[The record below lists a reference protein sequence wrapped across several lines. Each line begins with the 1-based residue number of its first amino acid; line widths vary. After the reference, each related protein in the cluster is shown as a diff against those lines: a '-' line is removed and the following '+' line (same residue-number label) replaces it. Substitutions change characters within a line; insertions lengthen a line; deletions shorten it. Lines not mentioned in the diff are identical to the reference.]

1 MKTALEDTFQKGKQK
16 DLYDAWQMAQSLYV
30 SSGARI
36 RQIISLTAPTGAGKT
51 LIMTQ
56 LIEDV
61 MRGRAP
67 FPRQENAIFL
77 WLSDLVDLN
86 EQSKEKLMYELTPHI
101 DANKFKTI
109 EAETFNQRVLEDGHI
124 YFINTQKLGDK
135 KNLVEKGGGDHRQF
149 TFWDTMR
156 HTIEEKG
163 ERLFLIIDE
172 AHRGTDDNPKE
183 FSKANSIMQKF
194 LKGSPDDGMP
204 PMPIVIGMSA
214 TAERFQELVKNI
226 SGATTQVVE
235 ITPEDVRPSGLLK
248 DHIELDYSGD
258 QRHGGEM
265 TIMRLAVE
273 EWLDKCKHWLQYH
286 ELHGEE
292 LVKPIMTIQV
302 DNKSD
307 NSSTKTDI
315 DECLRVIEEVTG
327 KKLELGEVVNSFTE
341 KKDIEANGMKVVY
354 MEPQRIND
362 DKRVKIVFFKQNL
375 STGWDCP
382 RAETMMSFRKA
393 KDYTY
398 ISQLLGR
405 LVRTPLHHRIETGDD
420 SLNEVRLFLP
430 YFDSVTAQ
438 QIADYLNSKGLPN
451 ANAKK
456 AGKKEIQTLYVAEE
470 LRDVFDWINSL
481 GLSSDIVVRNNIRNY
496 VVSLFKLAELIKNE
510 TPDKNVKRD
519 ITNKTTRI
527 IASYISE
534 LKESGQYDEKIK
546 EVDTFIV
553 NGGRLA
559 YLKDTQIKEETL
571 FSVSRLSYDLQ
582 KEFEV
587 VDKQLAEE
595 IATPYLQTCVNSD
608 ELQEYQKHVI
618 IYADNKM
625 DELVKF
631 ATHKFNDLKDEYRNV
646 LTSKNQTIRKKF
658 NDIVRETDNPDS
670 TWRLYEPFYLPK
682 GEVEKEGH
690 LYVGESSL
698 PSFDLDGWEIKVID
712 DEMQKPGFKCW
723 IRNPKGRAESLCLRR
738 REGSEE
744 IPFYPDFVVVS
755 EIDGELSLSILE
767 PHDPSREDNLSKAL
781 AMIEYGKKE
790 KMKVKRLEL
799 IRVVDK
805 KYIWRLDFKN
815 SNVIEDMKAVDS
827 NLKLSNLF
835 KEYNE
840 R

>member
-1 MKTALEDTFQKGKQK
+1 MKTALEETFQKGKQK
-16 DLYDAWQMAQSLYV
+16 DLYDAWQIAQNLYV
-30 SSGARI
+30 KSGGRI
-36 RQIISLTAPTGAGKT
+36 RQIILLTAPTGAGKT
-51 LIMTQ
+51 LIITQ
-56 LIEDV
+56 LIEDIL
-61 MRGRAP
+61 RGRTP
-67 FPRQENAIFL
+67 FPRQEDAIFL
-77 WLSDLVDLN
+77 WLSDMPDLN
-86 EQSKEKLMYELTPHI
+86 EQSKQKLMYELVPNI
-101 DANKFKTI
+101 AADKFRTI
-109 EAETFNQRVLEDGHI
+109 EAENFNQRILEDGHI

-135 KNLVEKGGGDHRQF
+135 KNLVEKGGGDHRQY

-156 HTIEEKG
+156 NTIEEKG
-163 ERLFLIIDE
+163 KRLFLIIDE

-204 PMPIVIGMSA
+204 SMPIVIGMSA

-235 ITPEDVRPSGLLK
+235 ISPEDVRPSGLLK

-265 TIMRLAVE
+265 TVMRLAVE
-273 EWLDKCKHWLQYH
+273 EWLDKCKHWRQYH
-286 ELHGEE
+286 ELHGKK

-307 NSSTKTDI
+307 SSSTKTDI
-315 DECLRVIEEVTG
+315 DECLRLIEEVSG
-327 KKLELGEVVNSFTE
+327 EKLEVGEVVNSFTE

-354 MEPQRIND
+354 MEPQCIND
-362 DKRVKIVFFKQNL
+362 DERIKIVFFKQNL

-438 QIADYLNSKGLPN
+438 RIVDYLNAKGLPG
-451 ANAKK
+451 ANARK
-456 AGKKEIQTLYVAEE
+456 ASKKEIQTLHVAEG
-470 LRDVFDWINSL
+470 LHYVFNWINEFAL
-481 GLSSDIVVRNNIRNY
+481 TSDIVAKNKIRNY
-496 VVSLFKLAELIKNE
+496 VASLFKLAELIKNE
-510 TPDKNVKRD
+510 TPEKNVKRD
-519 ITNKTTRI
+519 ITNATTRM
-527 IASYISE
+527 IANYISE
-534 LKESGQYDEKIK
+534 LKENGKYEEKIR
-546 EVDTFIV
+546 ELDTFIV

-559 YLKDTQIKEETL
+559 YLRGTQIKEDTM
-571 FSVSRLSYDLQ
+571 FTVNRLNYDLQ
-582 KEFEV
+582 KEYEV
-587 VDKQLAEE
+587 VDQQLAEE
-595 IATPYLQTCVNSD
+595 IATPYVQTCVDSD
-608 ELQEYQKHVI
+608 ELPEYQKHVI
-618 IYADNKM
+618 IYAGDKI
-625 DELVKF
+625 DDLEKF
-631 ATHKFNDLKDEYRNV
+631 AKRMFNNLKDNYRDI
-646 LTSKNQTIRKKF
+646 LTGKNQTIRKKF
-658 NDIVRETDNPDS
+658 NDIVRETDNSDS

-690 LYVGESSL
+690 LFVCADGTPL
-698 PSFDLDGWEIKVID
+698 FDLDGWEQKVID
-712 DEMQKPGFKCW
+712 DEKGKRGFKCW
-723 IRNPKGRAESLCLRR
+723 IRNPKSRPESLCLRR
-738 REGSEE
+738 REGSTE

-755 EIDGELSLSILE
+755 EINGKLSLSILE
-767 PHDPSREDNLSKAL
+767 PHDPSRDDNLSKAL

-790 KMKVKRLEL
+790 KRVKRLEL
-799 IRVVDK
+799 IRIIDE

-815 SNVIEDMKAVDS
+815 SNVIEDMKTVDS
-827 NLKLSNLF
+827 NQKLTNLF

>member
-1 MKTALEDTFQKGKQK
+1 MRTELEKTFQNRKQK
-16 DLYDAWQMAQSLYV
+16 DLYDAWQKAQMIYANPEL
-30 SSGARI
+30 RI

-61 MRGRAP
+61 LRGRSP
-67 FPRQENAIFL
+67 YPRQEKAIFL
-77 WLSDLVDLN
+77 WLSDMPNLN
-86 EQSKEKLMYELTPHI
+86 EQSKQKLMYELVPNITA
-101 DANKFKTI
+101 DRFKTI

-135 KNLVEKGGGDHRQF
+135 KNLVEKGGGDHRQY

-156 HTIEEKG
+156 NTIEEKG

-194 LKGSPDDGMP
+194 LKGSPDDNMP

-258 QRHGGEM
+258 QQHGGEM

-273 EWLDKCKHWLQYH
+273 EWLDKCKHWHQYH
-286 ELHGEE
+286 ELHGEK

-302 DNKSD
+302 DDKSD
-307 NSSTKTDI
+307 SSSTRTDV
-315 DECLRVIEEVTG
+315 DECLRIIEEVTG
-327 KKLELGEVVNSFTE
+327 KKLEVGEVVNSFTD
-341 KKDIEANGMKVVY
+341 KKDIETNGLKVVY

-362 DKRVKIVFFKQNL
+362 DERVKIVFFKQNL

-405 LVRTPLHHRIETGDD
+405 LVRTPLHHRIETGDN

-430 YFDSVTAQ
+430 YFDSETAQ
-438 QIADYLNSKGLPN
+438 KIVDYLNAKGLPG

-456 AGKKEIQTLYVAEE
+456 ASKREIQTLHVAES
-470 LRDVFDWINSL
+470 LRYVFDWINELSL
-481 GLSSDIVVRNNIRNY
+481 TSDIVAKNRIRNY

-519 ITNKTTRI
+519 ITNKTTRM
-527 IASYISE
+527 IANYISE
-534 LKESGQYDEKIK
+534 LKENGKYEEKIK
-546 EVDTFIV
+546 ELDTFIV

-559 YLKDTQIKEETL
+559 YLKDAQITEETMY
-571 FSVSRLSYDLQ
+571 SVNRLSYDLQ
-582 KEFEV
+582 KEYEV

-595 IATPYLQTCVNSD
+595 IASPYVQTCEDSE
-608 ELQEYQKHVI
+608 ELEEYQKHVI
-618 IYADNKM
+618 IYAGDKI
-625 DELVKF
+625 DDLEKF
-631 ATHKFNDLKDEYRNV
+631 AKRTFNNLKDNYRTV
-646 LTSKNQTIRKKF
+646 LTCKSQTIRKKF
-658 NDIVRETDNPDS
+658 NDIVRETDGSDS

-682 GEVEKEGH
+682 GEVKKEGH
-690 LYVGESSL
+690 LFVCESGL
-698 PSFDLDGWEIKVID
+698 PTFDLDGWEQMVID
-712 DEMQKPGFKCW
+712 DEKSKHGFKCW
-723 IRNPKGRAESLCLRR
+723 IRNPKGRPESLCLRR
-738 REGSEE
+738 REGSTE

-755 EIDGELSLSILE
+755 EINGELALSILE

-781 AMIEYGKKE
+781 AMIEYGRKE
-790 KMKVKRLEL
+790 KRVKRLEL
-799 IRVVDK
+799 IRVTEDK
-805 KYIWRLDFKN
+805 HIWRLDFKN

-827 NLKLSNLF
+827 NLKLTNLF

>member
-1 MKTALEDTFQKGKQK
+1 MRTTLEDTFQKRKQEE
-16 DLYDAWQMAQSLYV
+16 LYMALQKAQKIYANPEL
-30 SSGARI
+30 RM

-51 LIMTQ
+51 LIITQ

-61 MRGRAP
+61 MRGRSP
-67 FPRQENAIFL
+67 FPRQEDAIFL
-77 WLSDLVDLN
+77 WLSDMPDLN
-86 EQSKEKLMYELTPHI
+86 EQSKQKLMNELVPNI
-101 DANKFKTI
+101 SADKFKPI
-109 EAETFNQRVLEDGHI
+109 EAETFNQRLLEDGHI

-135 KNLVEKGGGDHRQF
+135 KNLVEKGGGDRRQY

-194 LKGSPDDGMP
+194 LKGSQDDNMP

-226 SGATTQVVE
+226 SGVGTQVVE
-235 ITPEDVRPSGLLK
+235 ITPDDVRPSGLLK
-248 DHIELDYSGD
+248 DHIELDYSGE

-273 EWLDKCKHWLQYH
+273 EWLDKCNHWQQYH
-286 ELHGEE
+286 ELHGEK

-302 DNKSD
+302 NDKGEH
-307 NSSTKTDI
+307 SSTKTDI

-327 KKLELGEVVNSFTE
+327 EKLEVGEVVNSFTE
-341 KKDIEANGMKVVY
+341 KKDIEANGMRVVY

-362 DKRVKIVFFKQNL
+362 DERVKIVFFKQNL

-382 RAETMMSFRKA
+382 RAETMMSFRNA

-430 YFDSVTAQ
+430 HFDSETAK
-438 QIADYLNSKGLPN
+438 QIVDYLNAKGLPG
-451 ANAKK
+451 ANARK
-456 AGKKEIQTLYVAEE
+456 AGKKDVQTLHVDEE
-470 LRDVFDWINSL
+470 LRDVFEWIN
-481 GLSSDIVVRNNIRNY
+481 GLALTSDIVTNNKIRNY
-496 VVSLFKLAELIKNE
+496 VVSLFRLAELIKNE

-519 ITNKTTRI
+519 ITNMTTRMI
-527 IASYISE
+527 TNYISE
-534 LKESGQYDEKIK
+534 LKENGKYEDKIK
-546 EVDTFIV
+546 ELDTFIV

-559 YLKDTQIKEETL
+559 YLRDTQIKEETM

-582 KEFEV
+582 KEYEV

-595 IATPYLQTCVNSD
+595 IATPYVQTCVDSD

-618 IYADNKM
+618 IYAGDKK
-625 DELVKF
+625 DELEKF
-631 ATHKFNDLKDEYRNV
+631 AKRTFNNLKDNYRDI
-646 LTSKNQTIRKKF
+646 LTNKNQTIRKKF
-658 NDIVRETDNPDS
+658 NDIVRETDNSDS

-682 GEVEKEGH
+682 GDVEKEGH
-690 LYVGESSL
+690 LYVCEEGT
-698 PSFDLDGWEIKVID
+698 PSFDLDGWEQIVID
-712 DEMQKPGFKCW
+712 DEKSKQGFKCW
-723 IRNPKGRAESLCLRR
+723 IRNPKSRPESLCLRR
-738 REGSEE
+738 REGSLE
-744 IPFYPDFVVVS
+744 IPFYPDFIVVS
-755 EIDGELSLSILE
+755 EINGELSLSILE

-790 KMKVKRLEL
+790 KKVKRLEL
-799 IRVVDK
+799 IRIVDEK
-805 KYIWRLDFKN
+805 HIWRLDFKN

-827 NLKLSNLF
+827 NLKLTNLF

>member
-1 MKTALEDTFQKGKQK
+1 MRTTLEDTFQKRKQK
-16 DLYDAWQMAQSLYV
+16 DLYDAWQKAQKIY
-30 SSGARI
+30 ANPEFRI

-56 LIEDV
+56 LIEDIL
-61 MRGRAP
+61 RGRSP
-67 FPRQENAIFL
+67 FPRQEDAIFL

-86 EQSKEKLMYELTPHI
+86 EQSKQKLMYELVPNI
-101 DANKFKTI
+101 AADKFKTI
-109 EAETFNQRVLEDGHI
+109 EAETFNQRILEDGHI

-172 AHRGTDDNPKE
+172 AHRGTYDNPKE
-183 FSKANSIMQKF
+183 YSKANSIMQKF

-258 QRHGGEM
+258 QRHGGAM

-273 EWLDKCKHWLQYH
+273 EWLDKCNHWRQYH

-302 DNKSD
+302 DDKGD
-307 NSSTKTDI
+307 NNSTKTDI

-327 KKLELGEVVNSFTE
+327 EKLEVGEVVNSFTE

-362 DKRVKIVFFKQNL
+362 DARVKIVFFKQNL

-438 QIADYLNSKGLPN
+438 QIVDYLNAKGLPG
-451 ANAKK
+451 ANARK
-456 AGKKEIQTLYVAEE
+456 AGKKEIQTLHVDEE
-470 LRDVFDWINSL
+470 LHDVFDWIN
-481 GLSSDIVVRNNIRNY
+481 GLALTSDIVTNNKIRNY
-496 VVSLFKLAELIKNE
+496 VVSLFRLAELIKNE

-519 ITNKTTRI
+519 ITNKTTRM

-534 LKESGQYDEKIK
+534 LKENGKYEEKIK
-546 EVDTFIV
+546 ELDTFIV

-559 YLKDTQIKEETL
+559 YLKDTQIKEEAMY
-571 FSVSRLSYDLQ
+571 SVSRLSYDLQ
-582 KEFEV
+582 KEYEV

-595 IATPYLQTCVNSD
+595 IATPYVQTCVDSD

-618 IYADNKM
+618 IYAGDKK
-625 DELVKF
+625 DELEKF
-631 ATHKFNDLKDEYRNV
+631 AKRTFNNLKDNYRDI
-646 LTSKNQTIRKKF
+646 LTNKNQTIRKKF
-658 NDIVRETDNPDS
+658 NDIVRETDNSDS

-682 GEVEKEGH
+682 GDVEKEGH
-690 LYVGESSL
+690 LYVCEEGT
-698 PSFDLDGWEIKVID
+698 PSFDLDGWEQIVID
-712 DEMQKPGFKCW
+712 DEKSKQGFKCW
-723 IRNPKGRAESLCLRR
+723 IRNPKSRPESLCLRR
-738 REGSEE
+738 REGSLE
-744 IPFYPDFVVVS
+744 IPFYPDFIVVS
-755 EIDGELSLSILE
+755 EINGELSLSILE

-790 KMKVKRLEL
+790 KKVKRLEL
-799 IRVVDK
+799 IRIVDEK
-805 KYIWRLDFKN
+805 HIWRLDFKN

-827 NLKLSNLF
+827 NLKLTNLF